1 MKIKIFVVQLRLL
14 KTLKILEF
22 NQYLKSDKVLFFTYA
37 GPQCLIEDIDV
48 C

>member
-14 KTLKILEF
+14 KPLLDF
-22 NQYLKSDKVLFFTYA
+22 NQYQKSDKILFFTYA
-37 GPQCLIEDIDV
+37 DPQCLIEDIDV